1 MRICFFGTY
10 NIEEG
15 YPRVRVLLEGLKR
28 TGHQVDQCR
37 LPFLA
42 DAASKLEGAAS
53 PVRAVRLALGLLLI
67 HLRLCWRFLRMPPP
81 NLVLVGYPGQLDL
94 YTARLLAT
102 LRGVPLVLDSFVSLY
117 DTMVD
122 DRGLVRPRSVK
133 AHLLRL
139 VDRSTCLLSDAVLL
153 DTEAHIEYFVSRLNL
168 PREKFIRALIGE
180 DDRVFTAGGEAA
192 GTGGRER
199 LEVLYFGSYIP
210 LHGLA
215 TILDAARLLRHSSRG
230 CAIRITVCGRG
241 QLTPGLQREYPASSL
256 PGVRFIDQ
264 WLAYRDLV
272 PLIAETDV
280 CLGIFGTSGKAGRVI
295 PLKVYAALAMGKA
308 IVTGNTPGSRE
319 LLRHD
324 ESALLVAPGDAPALR
339 DALLRLE
346 ADRGLVHRLGRA
358 ADSLFRTTLAP
369 ERIAGRLIEDL
380 SRHGIPGPTNRGR
393 ER

>member
-37 LPFLA
+37 LPFLS
-42 DAASKLEGAAS
+42 DVVSKLEGAAS

-67 HLRLCWRFLRMPPP
+67 HLRLSWRFLRMPRPD
-81 NLVLVGYPGQLDL
+81 LLLVGYPGQLDL

-102 LRGVPLVLDSFVSLY
+102 LRGVPLVLDAFVSLY

-122 DRGLVRPRSVK
+122 DRGLVRAGSAK
-133 AHLLRL
+133 ARLLRL
-139 VDRSTCLLSDAVLL
+139 IDRSTCMLADAVLL
-153 DTEAHIEYFVSRLNL
+153 DTDAHIEYFTAQLDL
-168 PREKFIRALIGE
+168 PRSKFIRVLIGE
-180 DDRVFTAGGEAA
+180 DDRVFTTGGEEQPA
-192 GTGGRER
+192 GGRER

-215 TILDAARLLRHSSRG
+215 TILDAARLLQSTSRG
-230 CAIRITVCGRG
+230 DAIRITVCGRG
-241 QLTPGLQREYPASSL
+241 QLTPELQREYPAGSL

-264 WLAYRDLV
+264 WLTYRELI
-272 PLIAETDV
+272 PLIEDADV
-280 CLGIFGTSGKAGRVI
+280 CLGIFGTTGKAGRVI

-308 IVTGNTPGSRE
+308 VVTGDTPGSRE

-324 ESALLVAPGDAPALR
+324 DTALLIPPGNAPALL

-346 ADRGLVHRLGRA
+346 TDRDLIRRLGRA
-358 ADSLFRTTLAP
+358 AGSLFRATLAP
-369 ERIAGRLIEDL
+369 ERIAGGMINDL
-380 SRHGIPGPTNRGR
+380 STLGIPGPLKGGR
-393 ER
+393 DR